1 MTNGGG
7 PQATDSPPGDLPGA
21 LATGSPAIPRPL
33 LERAEWSE
41 RLELGIPQIDEQHQR
56 FFELAASFGRDQD
69 EIRVMKTL
77 AILSDY
83 IRTHF
88 REEEVLMRIAR
99 FPGREAHCRLHAQ
112 FRQMLAD
119 LIGRARTMS
128 LDEIAEEVR
137 YLINGWFSH
146 HIVTVD
152 AEYAPYV
159 VPDEATARRRSAG

>member
-1 MTNGGG
+1 MTDSGGQ
-7 PQATDSPPGDLPGA
+7 QATNSPPGVRPGE
-21 LATGSPAIPRPL
+21 LAPGLRATPWPL
-33 LERAEWSE
+33 LERVEWSQ
-41 RLELGIPQIDEQHQR
+41 RLELGIPEIDRQHRR

-88 REEEVLMRIAR
+88 REEEVLMRIGQ
-99 FPGREAHCRLHAQ
+99 FPGREAHCSLHAQ

-146 HIVTVD
+146 HIITVD

-159 VPDEATARRRSAG
+159 VPLGATARQRSAG

>member
-41 RLELGIPQIDEQHQR
+41 RLELGIPQIDGQHRR

-69 EIRVMKTL
+69 EIRLMKTL
-77 AILSDY
+77 VILSNY

-88 REEEVLMRIAR
+88 REEEVLMRNGG

>member
-1 MTNGGG
+1 MTNTSGQRG
-7 PQATDSPPGDLPGA
+7 THSPPEIRPGA
-21 LATGSPAIPRPL
+21 LAPGAPATPRPL
-33 LERAEWSE
+33 LARAEWSE
-41 RLELGIPQIDEQHQR
+41 RLELGIPAIDVQHRR

-88 REEEVLMRIAR
+88 REEEVLMRIAK
-99 FPGREAHCRLHAQ
+99 FPERAAHCRLHAQ

-119 LIGRARTMS
+119 LIVRARTMS

-146 HIVTVD
+146 HIITVD

-159 VPDEATARRRSAG
+159 VPHGATARRSSAG